1 MSKDELKVDHF
12 YKVRH
17 SSGIIKVKL
26 VEIQTT
32 PSVHYQ
38 GYSQHR
44 LIRAKTRY
52 FCINMGTGKNV
63 LLKSAQVF
71 LSEVIPD
78 TKTTMTNSPD
88 NT

>member
-26 VEIQTT
+26 VEIQVTK
-32 PSVHYQ
+32 PFQ
-38 GYSQHR
+38 GVQSFTGMR
-44 LIRAKTRY
+44 RSKSITRY
-52 FCINMGTGKNV
+52 FCTNMGTGKNV

-78 TKTTMTNSPD
+78 TLKQQ
-88 NT
+88 